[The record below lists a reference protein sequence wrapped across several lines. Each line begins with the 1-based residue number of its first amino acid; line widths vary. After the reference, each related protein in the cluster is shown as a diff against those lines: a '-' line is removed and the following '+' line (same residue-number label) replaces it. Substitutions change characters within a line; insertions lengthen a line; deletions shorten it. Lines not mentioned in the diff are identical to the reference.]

1 MVKAK
6 VWIKANPWSDAG
18 KPKLEDIKLVEE
30 ELREL
35 KDGEFLTEAEY
46 LSVDPYH
53 WAHDISPGCP
63 MIGGQV
69 SR

>member
-6 VWIKANPWSDAG
+6 TWVKLNEWSG
-18 KPKLEDIKLVEE
+18 VPKLEDLKLIEE
-30 ELREL
+30 DLPEV
-35 KDGEFLTEAEY
+35 KDGEVLAAAEY

-53 WAHDISPGCP
+53 WAFDLSPGGV

-69 SR
+69 AK